1 MFVGPGVGSEV
12 ICFLAPAGRVAVGA
26 VARREEV
33 GVSRICIL
41 VVGFGYGGT
50 EPECCWERDEDLDH
64 ECWLKPNFKKT
75 LGSFCAVG
83 IFVQF
88 LLSPDG
94 QLIHCRLLV
103 RFEEEDWGRKRFY
116 FVSAILMVSLR
127 RLRRKCT

>member
-1 MFVGPGVGSEV
+1 MFVGARVSGEV
-12 ICFLAPAGRVAVGA
+12 ICFLAPVGGVAVGA

-33 GVSRICIL
+33 GVSGICIL

-50 EPECCWERDEDLDH
+50 EPECRWECDEDLDR
-64 ECWLKPNFKKT
+64 ECWLKPNLKEIV
-75 LGSFCAVG
+75 GSFCAVG

-103 RFEEEDWGRKRFY
+103 RFEEEDWGRKRFC

-127 RLRRKCT
+127 RLRRRCT